1 METKQKETIYFPC
14 CPYGLFRCT
23 SYQGAFTPCSVRR
36 RATCK
41 LVSLQRPRSGSTAMV
56 LGTEKQTA
64 CSRDQPLLG
73 VSRELA
79 TSLSLALERPNTG
92 STQKQPTEIM
102 SSRLCW
108 ETCPAVPCSNVT
120 ALSSCSLY
128 LTNSEQTCW

>member
-36 RATCK
+36 RATSK
-41 LVSLQRPRSGSTAMV
+41 LVSLQRARSGSTEMV

-79 TSLSLALERPNTG
+79 TSKPCTRETNAG
-92 STQKQPTEIM
+92 STQKQPMEIM

-108 ETCPAVPCSNVT
+108 ETCPAVPRSNVT

>member
-41 LVSLQRPRSGSTAMV
+41 LVSLQRARSGSTEMV

-79 TSLSLALERPNTG
+79 TSKPCTRETKCREHAEAAYGNHELTALLGN
-92 STQKQPTEIM
+92 
-102 SSRLCW
+102 L
-108 ETCPAVPCSNVT
+108 PCSSPLQRNGF
-120 ALSSCSLY
+120 
-128 LTNSEQTCW
+128 EQLQLVSHEL